1 MLPVHQLDVE
11 EQGVPVL
18 LPLLVVQGDP
28 RVVEPPHG
36 GLPPQHGEVDPPRR
50 QGPGGCAV
58 YCFPPAAAH
67 SGPARCRKLTE
78 SQGQGN
84 YMLGKPSKKK
94 SSLVMEIFH
103 KGSDPPPLFLGVM
116 EPVIHI

>member
-36 GLPPQHGEVDPPRR
+36 GLPPQHGQADPPRR
-50 QGPGGCAV
+50 QGPGGVLCTASLQL
-58 YCFPPAAAH
+58 PH
-67 SGPARCRKLTE
+67 TLGPLPE
-78 SQGQGN
+78 
-84 YMLGKPSKKK
+84 
-94 SSLVMEIFH
+94 
-103 KGSDPPPLFLGVM
+103 
-116 EPVIHI
+116 